1 MVQHIQY
8 WPGQGLSAG
17 TGFLVAERSKLFQR
31 HFSKRFV
38 VKQTPLTG
46 KRFTSSVSAGPYL
59 KGLNKVVPAV
69 FDIKTRGQKTPGYLY
84 CSGPI
89 NPGFACYC
97 YGAFFVKRPC
107 FLC

>member
-38 VKQTPLTG
+38 TKQTSLTG
-46 KRFTSSVSAGPYL
+46 KRFTSSVSAGPDFN
-59 KGLNKVVPAV
+59 G
-69 FDIKTRGQKTPGYLY
+69 IKQGCTGCLRHQNQGSKNSWL
-84 CSGPI
+84 SI
-89 NPGFACYC
+89 
-97 YGAFFVKRPC
+97 
-107 FLC
+107 L